1 MSSWNDAVLTR
12 TVDRLTPVS
21 LAERSEI
28 LSGPAEEQHH
38 RGHFDRLSVLREI
51 EAVGTPR
58 RRGID
63 GPARISFWNVERLRH
78 IDCIASTLKAINAD
92 VNILCEVDRGM
103 ARTQNTDRMVDLAQR
118 LDQSYLYAVEF
129 VELGLGDRHEQS
141 DHAGEQ
147 NELGFHGA
155 GMLSDVEMSLPFLIR
170 LDDRGSWFDGMFE
183 ERRVGGTIAIGAKVR
198 VSGQLVTMISVHL
211 ESHCDPARRAGD
223 MDGMLARIE
232 TIAAGQ
238 PVIMG
243 GDFNTST
250 AGIDDRIHNRA
261 AWLERLAREPQR
273 LTSPEPYEPLFAAAT
288 RYGYDWHDANVLGQ
302 PTQRFKAGS
311 TRPNHK
317 LDWFFTRGLRA
328 YDPAII
334 PAVRPDGS
342 PSSDHEALAV
352 TIAIP

>member
-1 MSSWNDAVLTR
+1 
-12 TVDRLTPVS
+12 
-21 LAERSEI
+21 
-28 LSGPAEEQHH
+28 
-38 RGHFDRLSVLREI
+38 
-51 EAVGTPR
+51 
-58 RRGID
+58 
-63 GPARISFWNVERLRH
+63 
-78 IDCIASTLKAINAD
+78 
-92 VNILCEVDRGM
+92 
-103 ARTQNTDRMVDLAQR
+103 
-118 LDQSYLYAVEF
+118 
-129 VELGLGDRHEQS
+129 
-141 DHAGEQ
+141 
-147 NELGFHGA
+147 
-155 GMLSDVEMSLPFLIR
+155 
-170 LDDRGSWFDGMFE
+170 
-183 ERRVGGTIAIGAKVR
+183 
-198 VSGQLVTMISVHL
+198 
-211 ESHCDPARRAGD
+211 

-261 AWLERLAREPQR
+261 AWLERLAREPRR

-342 PSSDHEALAV
+342 SSSDHDALAV